1 LRKYIIYEKPRKE
14 SNTTNVVNTNTNSNS
29 QYKEEKGVENN
40 WQETIVIGLEAI
52 ANSVSATYLHF

>member
-1 LRKYIIYEKPRKE
+1 LRKYIIYEEPRKE
-14 SNTTNVVNTNTNSNS
+14 SNTTNVVNTNTNS

>member
-1 LRKYIIYEKPRKE
+1 LRKYIIYEEPRKE
-14 SNTTNVVNTNTNSNS
+14 SNTTNVVNTNS